1 MNYTEIFNA
10 LHPGFFN
17 EKYISS
23 LPPECEYTELVTD
36 LREPPS
42 GVQPVTFPPD
52 ITFGV
57 YHGEITDLR
66 EAVREVD
73 EGWLPY
79 FTPNERFFCAY
90 DGEKPVAFC
99 ILTDSGNIM
108 GLHIGQPGCVGTIP
122 AYRKKGIGHPACDR
136 APSSGKFRPLVDP
149 LHPPRKLVSEARLP
163 HRTALEL
170 HRHPERETVS
180 HRGRSRP
187 GKPLPPS
194 PPGSSPLFLEHSA
207 VI

>member
-122 AYRKKGIGHPACDR
+122 AYRKKGIGAELILR
-136 APSSGKFRPLVDP
+136 ATGLLRRENFDLSWIHYTHLESWYQKLGYRTVLRWNCTGILSGRQ
-149 LHPPRKLVSEARLP
+149 
-163 HRTALEL
+163 
-170 HRHPERETVS
+170 
-180 HRGRSRP
+180 
-187 GKPLPPS
+187 
-194 PPGSSPLFLEHSA
+194 
-207 VI
+207 